1 MDVSK
6 VPDAVPKREPR
17 AAYGNN
23 NYTALGVRYTPMPD
37 AKGYRERGVASWY
50 GKKFHG
56 RPTSSREPYDMYAM
70 TAAHKTLP
78 LPAYVRVRNL
88 QNDRVVI
95 VRVNDRG
102 PFLHDRVIDLSYA
115 AAYKLGIVGTGTGL
129 VEVEAVEPEESTL
142 VMVAGQPA
150 TPPPRHPGLE
160 IISTAAADTRP
171 PPPKLYLQV
180 GAFTRSENAE
190 ACAAASSRLPSNPV
204 FVQPPA
210 PRAKGDFLPRRS
222 CFEGR
227 RRATTMD
234 SLLRV
239 AQPPPPKKLSPRCST
254 ACIGPL
260 TGVEEGDRLGEQLR
274 ALGHS
279 STHTSW
285 NEKETRVEG
294 RATRE
299 RRKSAYNANRDRRP
313 FNFLARPRLRAGRRS
328 VAGVQRP
335 GVAADGLRQRPGVG
349 RAQRRQ
355 DTGAGEP
362 HQAHGRLSR
371 V

>member
-1 MDVSK
+1 MQSSVPSAKRLTALLTAIALAACGTVPRGGGYYLDDGPDAAPAVDVSK

-23 NYTALGVRYTPMPD
+23 AYTALGTRYTPMPD

-88 QNDRVVI
+88 QNGRAVV

-129 VEVEAVEPEESTL
+129 VEVETVEPDDSRDGGGRVVSGTATEET
-142 VMVAGQPA
+142 VPVTAVTQPA

-180 GAFTRSENAE
+180 GAFTRAENAE
-190 ACAAASSRLPSNPV
+190 SLRARLAQTVSQPV
-204 FVQPPA
+204 LVQPPA
-210 PRAKGDFLPRRS
+210 IENKATPGTAAGVPVPHPLEPAARHPLPKTLRHENRA
-222 CFEGR
+222 
-227 RRATTMD
+227 
-234 SLLRV
+234 
-239 AQPPPPKKLSPRCST
+239 PPPGPSPTPLYRVR
-254 ACIGPL
+254 IGPL

-274 ALGHS
+274 ALGHAG
-279 STHTSW
+279 
-285 NEKETRVEG
+285 TRIVVE
-294 RATRE
+294 
-299 RRKSAYNANRDRRP
+299 
-313 FNFLARPRLRAGRRS
+313 
-328 VAGVQRP
+328 
-335 GVAADGLRQRPGVG
+335 
-349 RAQRRQ
+349 
-355 DTGAGEP
+355 
-362 HQAHGRLSR
+362 
-371 V
+371 